1 MMIQAPNPTA
11 MPSPT
16 ARKPQVESLHQSI
29 GEEKEDTGS
38 ETIEADRLYEKLK
51 ELEAQWVT
59 QRCIL
64 ALSYNLDDDPQ
75 STSSLSGDSC
85 QNDSEEKSEIP

>member
-1 MMIQAPNPTA
+1 

-16 ARKPQVESLHQSI
+16 TSKPQMASLHQSI

-38 ETIEADRLYEKLK
+38 ETMETDRLYKKLK

-64 ALSYNLDDDPQ
+64 ALSYNLDDDQQ

-85 QNDSEEKSEIP
+85 QHDAEEKSDIP